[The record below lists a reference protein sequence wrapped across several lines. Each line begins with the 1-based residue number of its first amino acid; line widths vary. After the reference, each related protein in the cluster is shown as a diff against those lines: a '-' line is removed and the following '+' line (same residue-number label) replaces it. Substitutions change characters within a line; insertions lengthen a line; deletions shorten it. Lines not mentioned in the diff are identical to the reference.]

1 MLQMI
6 VILAVFVA
14 LIIPLGTYLYHIAER
29 KHTFADPV
37 FDRVDGVIYK
47 VCGINPDKGMNWKKY
62 ALSFSTGK
70 CRNGFCRVFDF
81 ADSISSNFQSK
92 WN

>member
-37 FDRVDGVIYK
+37 YHQVIFQLI
-47 VCGINPDKGMNWKKY
+47 GNDL
-62 ALSFSTGK
+62 ALHAPSVSSADEADAPR
-70 CRNGFCRVFDF
+70 RNRRFHG
-81 ADSISSNFQSK
+81 A
-92 WN
+92 